1 MDTERCYEQLQYIT
15 ELQNLIKEQS
25 SDLTVFDEAIVKR
38 CLKQTVIW
46 STNCTVESKSGLKVD
61 VER

>member
-1 MDTERCYEQLQYIT
+1 MDTEQRYEQLKRIT
-15 ELQNLIKEQS
+15 ELQDFIKEQP
-25 SDLTVFDEAIVKR
+25 SDLNVFDEAIVKR

>member
-1 MDTERCYEQLQYIT
+1 MDTEQRYEQLKRIT
-15 ELQNLIKEQS
+15 ELQDFIKEQP
-25 SDLTVFDEAIVKR
+25 SDLNVFDEAIVKR
-38 CLKQTVIW
+38 CLKQTVIC